1 MATKQTSEGTT
12 LLKYTLNMKHP
23 EAIEIIESAADTQS
37 DKINLSLEEL
47 EEKMTQ
53 KDDLRSE
60 ILPSDGVNFFSNK
73 QNSMEKKVWSF
84 K

>member
-23 EAIEIIESAADTQS
+23 EAIEITAPARDTQS
-37 DKINLSLEEL
+37 DKIDLSLKEF
-47 EEKMTQ
+47 EKKITQ
-53 KDDLRSE
+53 RDTLSSENLASNDLQ
-60 ILPSDGVNFFSNK
+60 FYNK
-73 QNSMEKKVWSF
+73 NNSMHKEVWSF